1 MGIKFS
7 RTIGKH
13 IDDEL
18 ETLLKV
24 PLNGF
29 VDKSE

>member
-18 ETLLKV
+18 ENVIESTIEWV
-24 PLNGF
+24 CRE
-29 VDKSE
+29 V